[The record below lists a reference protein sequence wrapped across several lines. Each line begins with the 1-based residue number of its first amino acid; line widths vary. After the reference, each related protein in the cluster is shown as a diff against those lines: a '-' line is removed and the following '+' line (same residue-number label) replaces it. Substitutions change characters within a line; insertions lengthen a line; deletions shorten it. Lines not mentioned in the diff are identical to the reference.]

1 MPRSTKAKKVQQQSS
16 SSVRENDDVTYDSLV
31 TEGRSQTSGRGGS
44 RGSGTPF
51 RLQKMQQ
58 MHFMQQSQ
66 MRNHHLHPANSVEV
80 VVEQEM
86 EDMKD
91 CDDPKIVAEAKDV
104 WDRLCDETVSK
115 IKENECIVMNCDAFG
130 TKDMDWGRSM
140 GKILPKLMCFLRN
153 EFATVQR
160 CSDELRC
167 VTEEYRCLSKE
178 RADCDK
184 RKQDEMAKSNKDRN
198 VCLLQDIRLN
208 SNRISCALSS
218 LEQKAREC
226 RRKIKDSRKN
236 IDILAGQHQAD
247 PKTNKYTLHL
257 DGHFVPEA
265 TGALANLLSSDLP
278 AGTAGIKKGDRHL
291 SFADAQKDAE
301 AKSLLEAI
309 RGGYLFDVFQVLLRA
324 KLVKNERTFFTEIRK
339 MRLQEL
345 IEEAE
350 RCQIEEGGPD
360 GDRVHCPYQCSCATP
375 AMIQQLVNSQ
385 QLSTTSK
392 SKKLPSTI
400 PASMIRMLPTLR
412 CRCNAW
418 SMYEKLCKERQDLR
432 RKLRADPAEAFSL
445 DDEKLL
451 KYIRTEIFGEPEAN
465 YEANKDFIPQP
476 QGGAAMGG
484 FFRWFMTYVLEW
496 EGTIE
501 NPTAKAAH
509 VFSKDQYSKDLATAS
524 GTALSTEYKKDWS
537 GMSFFKNLVE
547 VAQNLR
553 SRTDCCRVLQPG
565 KLVAECLL
573 YARQRGCFVQCCT
586 KGREIFERVY
596 CDKDTGSLAFI
607 CQFVTDFLLASR
619 NVPLSGSVSGKA
631 LYNDGGDIKTVEY
644 KDDTNTDEDRKHGM
658 KVSPNDSFSESLEI
672 KDYWKKLSSALITVM
687 GESIF
692 KKNALVRT
700 HSEELAR
707 NYRARVAGTARR
719 LHEANEKTPNNA
731 DPYLYLHE
739 GDLRAIRLLK
749 EHRMIGGN
757 PSTSDPK
764 DANYGN
770 CDPFRTPQDAAL
782 AHVSHFDSLPKDQTF
797 WQTYLELSKKTTNV
811 KTFYENDVTE
821 GNMPKKESQVVIEK
835 SLLLIALES
844 GNFKDKFNLEKV
856 KTKEGIA
863 FVHKALIEQTKTPEV
878 FEEIKGFFFKTK
890 TSADEKEV
898 NQFLLSNENAKVSN
912 EKTAQGEG
920 RIYLNETFDRTLTV
934 EDWKNPT
941 DSKDVTQWETASMAK
956 IQQVVIDLCKKI
968 AQLYKQFKLVPMISI
983 AVSGEAKENLVGF
996 SAQASS
1002 EAGEVQDE
1010 MGGASYQT
1018 AAAAKFNDTTGGN
1031 ETKFTDTGSGDRYD
1045 YLSTVVLCNREM
1057 DCSSGLLLSPG
1068 MSLLS
1073 PHADLLLLSEGERA
1087 RREDSFKLLKSLL
1100 DVLFRWH
1107 GSNQHWGTMAKAIL
1121 KSVESVEC

>member
-184 RKQDEMAKSNKDRN
+184 RKQEEMAKSNKDRN

-236 IDILAGQHQAD
+236 MGTLAGKHED
-247 PKTNKYTLHL
+247 KGKYTLHL

-265 TGALANLLSSDLP
+265 TGGAGKGLLSSDLP
-278 AGTAGIKKGDRHL
+278 ADALSIKKGDRHL
-291 SFADAQKDAE
+291 SFDDAQKDAE
-301 AKSLLEAI
+301 AKSLQEAI

-324 KLVKNERTFFTEIRK
+324 KLVQNERTFFTEIRK

-375 AMIQQLVNSQ
+375 AMIQQLVNTQ

-418 SMYEKLCKERQDLR
+418 SMYEKLCKERQELR

-451 KYIRTEIFGEPEAN
+451 KYVRMEIFGEPEEN
-465 YEANKDFIPQP
+465 FEDNKSFKGTNDL
-476 QGGAAMGG
+476 GG
-484 FFRWFMTYVLEW
+484 FFRWFMTYVLEFDDV
-496 EGTIE
+496 EKTPKDAG
-501 NPTAKAAH
+501 NA
-509 VFSKDQYSKDLATAS
+509 FSKAKYNTDLAPSS
-524 GTALSTEYKKDWS
+524 GKYKEEWS
-537 GMSFFKNLVE
+537 GMSFFKNLKD
-547 VAQNLR
+547 VAENLR
-553 SRTDCCRVLQPG
+553 SRTDCCRILQPG

-619 NVPLSGSVSGKA
+619 NVPLSGSVSGKS

-672 KDYWKKLSSALITVM
+672 KDYWKKLTSALITVM

-707 NYRARVAGTARR
+707 NYRARVAGTAAR
-719 LHEANEKTPNNA
+719 LHEANGKTPNNA

-782 AHVSHFDSLPKDQTF
+782 AHVSHFDSLPKEQSF

-811 KTFYENDVTE
+811 KTFYENDVTAA
-821 GNMPKKESQVVIEK
+821 NMPKKESQVVIEK
-835 SLLLIALES
+835 SMILIALES

-863 FVHKALIEQTKTPEV
+863 FVHKALTEQTKAPEV
-878 FEEIKGFFFKTK
+878 FDEIKGFFFKTK
-890 TSADEKEV
+890 TPAEEKGI
-898 NQFLLSNENAKVSN
+898 NQFLLKNDANATVVAE
-912 EKTAQGEG
+912 EKAGKKQG
-920 RIYLNETFDRTLTV
+920 RQYLNATFDSTLTV
-934 EDWKNPT
+934 EDWKN
-941 DSKDVTQWETASMAK
+941 SGNIDVTQWETDSMDK

-1057 DCSSGLLLSPG
+1057 DCSSGFLLSPG

-1107 GSNQHWGTMAKAIL
+1107 GSNQQWGTMAKAIL